1 MAAITILLDGP
12 PKMTSSVVME
22 QPFKPGCFDEQDGE
36 RVPLIWMHNHNDVG
50 QVLGHALLQ
59 KRPEGMY
66 AYGKFNDTPAGQYA
80 KSLIKNG
87 DVDSLSIFANH
98 LKRAGKK
105 LNDIVHGK
113 IRELSLV
120 IGGSDPT
127 AKVDWV
133 LEHGEEVEDE
143 AIFSG
148 FRENLIFVKC

>member
-1 MAAITILLDGP
+1 MADYDFAGWATKYDVLCSDGTTI
-12 PKMTSSVVME
+12 
-22 QPFKPGCFDEQDGE
+22 KPGCFDEQDGE

-87 DVDSLSIFANH
+87 DVNSLSIFANH
-98 LKRAGKK
+98 LKRAGKN

-113 IRELSLV
+113 NKR
-120 IGGSDPT
+120 
-127 AKVDWV
+127 A
-133 LEHGEEVEDE
+133 
-143 AIFSG
+143 FSG
-148 FRENLIFVKC
+148 YWWFRSNGKSRLGS